1 MQDLGCHDL
10 EFQQL
15 KLIDSMMYTG
25 PGKDVVL
32 HLGVSIRT
40 LERRRNEFNITV
52 SDRIGSRNTYKII
65 SDEQLCSVRGKILEI
80 LPDASEI
87 YIIRA

>member
-1 MQDLGCHDL
+1 MSRLRVSAVETNRLYDVYR
-10 EFQQL
+10 
-15 KLIDSMMYTG
+15 SW
-25 PGKDVVL
+25 KDVVL